1 MTSLKDPSQPL
12 MPSKLLI
19 LHGEAK
25 LYCFTFSCIPESM
38 FNYLHIDFLGFDMLR
53 IKYKSQTLT

>member
-1 MTSLKDPSQPL
+1 MTSLKDPSQAP

-25 LYCFTFSCIPESM
+25 SYCFTVSCISESV
-38 FNYLHIDFLGFDMLR
+38 YV
-53 IKYKSQTLT
+53 